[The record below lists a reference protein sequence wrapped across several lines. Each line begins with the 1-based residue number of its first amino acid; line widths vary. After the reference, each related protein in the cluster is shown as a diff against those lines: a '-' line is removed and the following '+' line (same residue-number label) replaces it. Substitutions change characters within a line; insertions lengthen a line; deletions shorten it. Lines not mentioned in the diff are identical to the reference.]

1 MMTIHP
7 LVVRSQDIQFRL
19 SFYTTHC
26 QATQVE
32 LLLLLLIVCRSLSI
46 TTIAQTQ
53 LSIVCF

>member
-7 LVVRSQDIQFRL
+7 LVVRSQGIQFRL

-32 LLLLLLIVCRSLSI
+32 LLLLLIVFRPLSI
-46 TTIAQTQ
+46 TTIAQPQ
-53 LSIVCF
+53 